1 MKFSEEY
8 LYVTRIE
15 IVSYFIAFIYKH
27 VIFLTY
33 KNLILLTNFSTNK
46 KEIHLDKKEKPWIL
60 MIDQWTIHV
69 NEQSISDRV
78 RAYENVGEH
87 THICAHVRSHR

>member
-33 KNLILLTNFSTNK
+33 KNLIPSTNFSTNK
-46 KEIHLDKKEKPWIL
+46 KEIHLDKRNPWIL

-69 NEQSISDRV
+69 K
-78 RAYENVGEH
+78 GKP
-87 THICAHVRSHR
+87 